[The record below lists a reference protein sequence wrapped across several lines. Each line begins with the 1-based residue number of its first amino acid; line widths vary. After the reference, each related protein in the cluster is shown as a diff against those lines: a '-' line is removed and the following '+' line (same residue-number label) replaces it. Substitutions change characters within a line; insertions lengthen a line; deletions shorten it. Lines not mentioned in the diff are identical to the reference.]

1 MAGTGGEGHLV
12 RGFSISFNETT
23 WRTTYAC
30 VWGQHRMAVTRNRKT
45 EWMQWSIWTACFWV
59 FKWAGLPLIPHFQG
73 QNWLWTWQRP
83 SQGVACKLNTKQGE
97 QSLQTHSAKEP
108 EGAPVSLKSLPTAG
122 LQAHETLD
130 KIVSGCESRL
140 VNLTNHA
147 IRSLGL
153 FAFPFVFWLSF
164 ISILWKWNGL

>member
-1 MAGTGGEGHLV
+1 MKDHLCLCV
-12 RGFSISFNETT
+12 RPALDGSDEKPKN
-23 WRTTYAC
+23 R
-30 VWGQHRMAVTRNRKT
+30 VDAVIY
-45 EWMQWSIWTACFWV
+45 MDSLFWV

-83 SQGVACKLNTKQGE
+83 SQGVGCRLNAKQGE

-108 EGAPVSLKSLPTAG
+108 EGAPVSLKSLPTTG

-140 VNLTNHA
+140 VNLTNRA

-164 ISILWKWNGL
+164 VSILWKWNGL